1 MIGTEVRA
9 GTRRRRVRVKP
20 WVKYTIVRL
29 GVFLVALV
37 VLVLLLPNPY
47 LATLVAAVV
56 AFCVSYLFFA
66 PLRRQVALELAERR
80 SKPEPLDGDS
90 LAEDAELAERDA
102 REAGTRTASDDDD
115 AVARD
120 QRDAGRAS

>member
-1 MIGTEVRA
+1 M
-9 GTRRRRVRVKP
+9 KP

-47 LATLVAAVV
+47 LATLIAAVV

-102 REAGTRTASDDDD
+102 RDDD
-115 AVARD
+115 AGRDARVDDARD
-120 QRDAGRAS
+120 GHDAGRAS

>member
-1 MIGTEVRA
+1 M
-9 GTRRRRVRVKP
+9 KP
-20 WVKYTIVRL
+20 WVKYSIVRL

-47 LATLVAAVV
+47 LATLIAAVV

-102 REAGTRTASDDDD
+102 RDDEA
-115 AVARD
+115 ARD
-120 QRDAGRAS
+120 ERDAGRASSPDAGRTS

>member
-1 MIGTEVRA
+1 M
-9 GTRRRRVRVKP
+9 KP

-47 LATLVAAVV
+47 LATLIAAVV

-66 PLRRQVALELAERR
+66 PLRRQVALELAEP
-80 SKPEPLDGDS
+80 SGDWEPIGVV
-90 LAEDAELAERDA
+90 EL
-102 REAGTRTASDDDD
+102 GTALDD
-115 AVARD
+115 AAG
-120 QRDAGRAS
+120 DALRFDPANTGGGIRPVGVVQTVRRLAYRASQTARPTT

>member
-1 MIGTEVRA
+1 M
-9 GTRRRRVRVKP
+9 KP
-20 WVKYTIVRL
+20 WVKYSIVRL

-37 VLVLLLPNPY
+37 ALVLLLPNPY
-47 LATLVAAVV
+47 LATLIAAVV

-66 PLRRQVALELAERR
+66 PLRRQVALELADRR

-102 REAGTRTASDDDD
+102 REDD
-115 AVARD
+115 AARD
-120 QRDAGRAS
+120 ARVDDARDGHDAGRAS

>member
-1 MIGTEVRA
+1 
-9 GTRRRRVRVKP
+9 VKP
-20 WVKYTIVRL
+20 WVKYSIVRL

-47 LATLVAAVV
+47 LATLIAA
-56 AFCVSYLFFA
+56 VSYLFFA

-102 REAGTRTASDDDD
+102 RDDEA
-115 AVARD
+115 ARD
-120 QRDAGRAS
+120 ERDAGRASSPDAGRTS

>member
-1 MIGTEVRA
+1 
-9 GTRRRRVRVKP
+9 VKP

-102 REAGTRTASDDDD
+102 REAGTRTRSDDDAD

>member
-1 MIGTEVRA
+1 
-9 GTRRRRVRVKP
+9 VKP
-20 WVKYTIVRL
+20 WVKYTIIRL
-29 GVFLVALV
+29 GVFLLALV

-47 LATLVAAVV
+47 LATLIAAVV

-80 SKPEPLDGDS
+80 SRPEPLDGDS
-90 LAEDAELAERDA
+90 LAEDAELADRDA
-102 REAGTRTASDDDD
+102 RDADAGTGTSTSTNPDASTRRDAD

-120 QRDAGRAS
+120 ERDAGRASSS

>member
-1 MIGTEVRA
+1 
-9 GTRRRRVRVKP
+9 VKP
-20 WVKYTIVRL
+20 WVKYSIVRL

-47 LATLVAAVV
+47 LATLIAAVV

-66 PLRRQVALELAERR
+66 PLRRQVAERR

-102 REAGTRTASDDDD
+102 RDDEA
-115 AVARD
+115 ARGE
-120 QRDAGRAS
+120 RDAGHASSPDAGRTS

>member
-1 MIGTEVRA
+1 M
-9 GTRRRRVRVKP
+9 KP

-102 REAGTRTASDDDD
+102 REAGTGTASDDDDD

>member
-1 MIGTEVRA
+1 
-9 GTRRRRVRVKP
+9 VKP
-20 WVKYTIVRL
+20 WVKYTIIRL

-47 LATLVAAVV
+47 LATLIAAVV

-80 SKPEPLDGDS
+80 SRPEPLDGDS
-90 LAEDAELAERDA
+90 LAEDAELADRDA
-102 REAGTRTASDDDD
+102 RDADAGTGTSTSTNPDASTRRDAD

-120 QRDAGRAS
+120 ERDAGRASSS

>member
-1 MIGTEVRA
+1 
-9 GTRRRRVRVKP
+9 VKP
-20 WVKYTIVRL
+20 WVKYTIIRL

-47 LATLVAAVV
+47 LATLIAAVV

-80 SKPEPLDGDS
+80 SRPEPLDGDS
-90 LAEDAELAERDA
+90 LAEDAELADRDA
-102 REAGTRTASDDDD
+102 RDADTSTGTSPDADAD

-120 QRDAGRAS
+120 ERDAGRAS

>member
-1 MIGTEVRA
+1 M
-9 GTRRRRVRVKP
+9 KP

-47 LATLVAAVV
+47 LATLIAAVV

-102 REAGTRTASDDDD
+102 REAGTGTASDD

>member
-1 MIGTEVRA
+1 
-9 GTRRRRVRVKP
+9 VKP
-20 WVKYTIVRL
+20 WVKYTIIRL

-47 LATLVAAVV
+47 LATLIAAVV

-80 SKPEPLDGDS
+80 SRPEPLDGDS
-90 LAEDAELAERDA
+90 LAEDAELADRDA
-102 REAGTRTASDDDD
+102 RDADAGTGTSTNPDASTRRDAD

-120 QRDAGRAS
+120 ERDAGRASSS